1 MHILK
6 GESRLRRR
14 SKMPV
19 VLGPEEVKEFD
30 VDAVAIRVFLKALE
44 ILGGP
49 RKLIELRNLTWVT
62 SLMEAAY
69 AIVLAE
75 EAFKTEDDIADFL
88 GLTRQTVRNILRAE
102 PELVLK
108 KLEGELHE
116 KTPRAHTAG
125 GLAKLAYREIKEGKD
140 ALLFFSAA
148 LQEGVKVL
156 GVGWPAE
163 VLVRL
168 KGLKWPAA
176 PEEIA
181 SRLSGLVVGE
191 KKLENLIQT
200 HEGPFSHPRELLH
213 FLAEKLR
220 EH

>member
-1 MHILK
+1 
-6 GESRLRRR
+6 
-14 SKMPV
+14 MPV
-19 VLGPEEVKEFD
+19 VIGPEEIKEFD
-30 VDAVAIRVFLKALE
+30 VDALAIRVFLKALE

-49 RKLIELRNLTWVT
+49 RKLIALRNLTWVT

-108 KLEGELHE
+108 KLEGELEE

-125 GLAKLAYREIKEGKD
+125 GLAKLAYKEIKEGKD

-163 VLVRL
+163 VLARI
-168 KGLKWPAA
+168 KGLSWPAE
-176 PEEIA
+176 PEIIA
-181 SRLSGLVVGE
+181 ERLGGLVVEGKRLDE
-191 KKLENLIQT
+191 IVRG
-200 HEGPFSHPRELLH
+200 HEGALAHPRELLH
-213 FLAEKLR
+213 FLANKVR
-220 EH
+220 GD